1 MAKSTIKGLT
11 VEIGGDTTKLGKAL
25 DKVEKQSRDLSGE
38 LGQINRLLK
47 MDPGNT
53 ELLAQKQRV
62 LADAVSSTKEKLDTL
77 KEAERQV
84 QEQFER
90 GEVSE
95 AQYRELQREIITTT
109 KKLEGYEKA
118 VEETEDALNGIGRE
132 SNDAAEGIEDT
143 GDAAEDAEEQS
154 DRFGDTLQTVVVGGL
169 AGVAAAAAGAVAGL
183 KSVVEE
189 THEYRTA
196 MGKLETAFEDNE
208 HSAEAA
214 YETYAELQGILGETD
229 QAVEASNF
237 LAKLCD
243 TEEELAE
250 WTKIAAGVYGTFG
263 DALPIEGLTEA
274 ANETAKTGQV
284 TGGLADALNW
294 AADEGETFGVTLKEA
309 TEENEEWNKAVEE
322 AVTAEDKFNLALQQC
337 SNEQERQ
344 QLITKTLTEYY
355 SKAADQYKETNK
367 EVIAQNKAT
376 EKLNAAWAKVG
387 KKAAP
392 IVTTFQEG
400 VAELAEAFFEL
411 VEDVDIEPFL
421 KTIQDGFKKV
431 STDVLP
437 KLIDALEW
445 CVENFELIKSVAV
458 GFIAAL
464 AVNKVLNFANT
475 VKTNLK
481 NALDSAKK
489 SGDGLLKTLA
499 TKNWMSLASVITGVV
514 VGAIGYYIAKA
525 KEAEEATRL
534 ANEKIYGLTEA
545 EKQLAER
552 ANEAAEAFRNQRASL
567 DQNVGAIT
575 AQWGH
580 YESLKNELLKLADA
594 QGKVAE
600 KDQARVQFIL
610 NELNEAMGTEYQLVG
625 GQIQN
630 YKDLAA
636 SIEDVMLKKKTELL
650 LNANQESYVA
660 ATQSK
665 IKAEDEYYSSLKAY
679 TDAYIEQQGLKIAL
693 EKAEEER
700 ANETNYWAMRYHT
713 DRIQELR
720 EKLGVTEETLGKT
733 ETAYNNNREALEGYY
748 TDIGQYETAQRLML
762 EGNTAEAEKVLADR
776 GYYMKTYA
784 DKVGF
789 ESESVMNTWEL
800 EAKSASVQSDHIKH
814 NWTKGVEGYTEPMV
828 TEAEKN
834 YDAAVKAMEGAYND
848 AYGVGED
855 VTGGLED
862 GMESGRS
869 TVVGR
874 LKSIM
879 QAAMSAA
886 RQTAQIKSP
895 SRKMREIGEYMGEG
909 LELGLDDTSDLIEGA
924 AEDQVQRILSAYDN
938 IRSLDGTMTL
948 EAITGKNDAARMER
962 EQAQATQTVSKLDL
976 ILEAIRNGQIL
987 TIDGD
992 ALVGATADKYD
1003 NQLGQRKT
1011 LAARGAI

>member
-25 DKVEKQSRDLSGE
+25 DKVEKQSKNLSGE
-38 LGQINRLLK
+38 LKDINRLLK
-47 MDPGNT
+47 LDPENV
-53 ELLAQKQRV
+53 ELLTQKQKVLTNAIDDTNEKLKILRAAQKQ
-62 LADAVSSTKEKLDTL
+62 AQEDL
-77 KEAERQV
+77 KNNKI
-84 QEQFER
+84 
-90 GEVSE
+90 SE
-95 AQYRELQREIITTT
+95 GQYRELQREIMDTENYL
-109 KKLEGYEKA
+109 KSLEKA
-118 VEETEDALNGIGRE
+118 IKETDEAME
-132 SNDAAEGIEDT
+132 KAAKKSKDAAKGIEDT
-143 GDAAEDAEEQS
+143 GDAADDAE
-154 DRFGDTLQTVVVGGL
+154 DKTNGFGDALNNVATGGL
-169 AGVAAAAAGAVAGL
+169 VALAGAATAAVAAIKG
-183 KSVVEE
+183 VVES
-189 THEYRTA
+189 TADYRKA
-196 MGKLETAFEDNE
+196 MGKLDTAFTTNG

-214 YETYAELQGILGETD
+214 YETYAELQSILGEAD
-229 QAVEASNF
+229 QATEAANH
-237 LAKLCD
+237 LALLCD
-243 TEEELAE
+243 TEEDLAK

-263 DALPIEGLTEA
+263 DSLPIEGLTEA

-344 QLITKTLTEYY
+344 ELITETLTKYY
-355 SKAADQYKETNK
+355 GEAADQYKETNK

-445 CVENFELIKSVAV
+445 CIENFELIKSVAV

-464 AVNKVLNFANT
+464 AVNKVLNFANA

-514 VGAIGYYIAKA
+514 VGAIGYYIEKA
-525 KEAEEATRL
+525 KEAKEATRL
-534 ANEKIYGLTEA
+534 ANEKVYGLTEA
-545 EKQLAER
+545 EKQLVER
-552 ANEAAEAFRNQRASL
+552 ANDAAEAFRNQRNSL
-567 DQNVGAIT
+567 DQNVGAID
-575 AQWGH
+575 AQWDH
-580 YESLKNELLKLADA
+580 YSDLKDELLRLVDA

-600 KDQARVQFIL
+600 KDRARVDFIL
-610 NELNEAMGTEYQLVG
+610 HELNEAMGTEYKLVD

-630 YKDLAA
+630 YKDLAD

-650 LNANQESYVA
+650 MNANQSSYVA
-660 ATQSK
+660 AIQGRK
-665 IKAEDEYYSSLKAY
+665 QAEDDYYGSLEAY

-693 EKAEEER
+693 EKAEEARSKER
-700 ANETNYWAMRYHT
+700 NYNALRYHRE
-713 DRIQELR
+713 RIEELK
-720 EKLGVTEETLGKT
+720 EKLAVAEETLGKT
-733 ETAYNNNREALEGYY
+733 ETAYNNNREVLEGYY

-776 GYYMKTYA
+776 GYYMEKYA

-789 ESESVMNTWEL
+789 ESDYVMNTWEQ
-800 EAKSASVQSDHIKH
+800 EAVDAGVKAALIKA
-814 NWTKGVEGYTEPMV
+814 NWEKGVEGYTEEMV

-834 YDAAVKAMEGAYND
+834 YKAAIDAMRD
-848 AYGVGED
+848 AYDDAHGVGKD
-855 VTGGLED
+855 VTNGLKD

-909 LELGLDDTSDLIEGA
+909 LELGLDDTSDLVEGA

-948 EAITGKNDAARMER
+948 EAITGKNDAARMEW
-962 EQAQATQTVSKLDL
+962 EQVQAAKTASKLDL
-976 ILEAIRNGQIL
+976 ILDAIRNGQIL